1 MELPATK
8 KIRLQ
13 NIRNE
18 ISIKR
23 GIYFW
28 FNQHENSVVY
38 IGIAVGS
45 GGLKKRII
53 QQHLNPRYL
62 EYRSDKHTSK
72 DKFQLQYAIPRTSK
86 TTGAIK
92 LGIDK
97 SAFRKS
103 IGRMLSLKPGEE
115 TVEYIVKNLRLEVF
129 ETDDISVIKDMEKI
143 LVAQFQP
150 IFNTAHKNA

>member
-1 MELPATK
+1 M
-8 KIRLQ
+8 
-13 NIRNE
+13 
-18 ISIKR
+18 
-23 GIYFW
+23 
-28 FNQHENSVVY
+28 
-38 IGIAVGS
+38 
-45 GGLKKRII
+45 
-53 QQHLNPRYL
+53 
-62 EYRSDKHTSK
+62 
-72 DKFQLQYAIPRTSK
+72 QYAIPRTSK